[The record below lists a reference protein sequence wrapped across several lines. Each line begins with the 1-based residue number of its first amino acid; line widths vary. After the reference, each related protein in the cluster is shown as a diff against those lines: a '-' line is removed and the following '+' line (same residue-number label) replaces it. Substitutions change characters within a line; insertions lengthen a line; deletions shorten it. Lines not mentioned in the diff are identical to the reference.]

1 MEEQSGEA
9 CTRPLKKMTASDKL
23 RQTDPK
29 LFNNI
34 VRGITGEDWSKWED
48 IEERDREKIE
58 KFIEAH
64 TNCKGD

>member
-1 MEEQSGEA
+1 
-9 CTRPLKKMTASDKL
+9 MTASDKL

>member
-1 MEEQSGEA
+1 VGKPAQ
-9 CTRPLKKMTASDKL
+9 PIKKMTASDKL